1 MSTTMNEDGGNKKIA
16 LITGILIATVAIA
29 MGGYYFISG
38 SGGGSL
44 LSTGGFKAPAYVPM
58 DSLIV
63 NLADKD
69 RERYVQVVLVLEAG
83 DESAKEA
90 LTQMAPVLR
99 SRAMMVLSRKYAE
112 PLKTPEGKQALNGE
126 LLDLVRASL
135 EDSNYPNPSEGI
147 KQVHFSTLVIQ

>member
-1 MSTTMNEDGGNKKIA
+1 MSTTMNENSGSKKMMLIAGLLLATIALAGGAFFMLSGGAGGN
-16 LITGILIATVAIA
+16 
-29 MGGYYFISG
+29 
-38 SGGGSL
+38 L

-83 DESAKEA
+83 DESAREA

-112 PLKTPEGKQALNGE
+112 PLKTSEGKQALTAE
-126 LLDLVRASL
+126 LMDLVRVSL
-135 EDSNYPNPSEGI
+135 EDANYPNPAEGI
-147 KQVHFSTLVIQ
+147 KQIHYSTLVIQ

>member
-1 MSTTMNEDGGNKKIA
+1 MNEGSSGKKGMIIAAVVAVTLAVGLGGF
-16 LITGILIATVAIA
+16 LT
-29 MGGYYFISG
+29 M
-38 SGGGSL
+38 SGGVGGGL

-83 DESAKEA
+83 DESSKEA

-112 PLKTPEGKQALNGE
+112 PLKTSEGKNALTAE
-126 LLDLVRASL
+126 LMDLVRASL
-135 EDSNYPNPSEGI
+135 EDANYPNPAEGI
-147 KQVHFSTLVIQ
+147 KQIHYSTLVIQ